1 MDGPDYAASGAAAVD
16 DILHFG
22 VKGMKWGVRKKRGS
36 SSSSSSEGGKGG
48 KPVSEDASKAHGHK
62 TVAKK
67 HGTDALGNKELQEL
81 VTRMNLEQ
89 QYGRLSSQNKGR
101 GAKGARFVAEMLA
114 NVGKQQVTKLASD
127 AIGQQL
133 AVAINK
139 KKGGK

>member
-1 MDGPDYAASGAAAVD
+1 MDGPDYTATGAAAVD

-36 SSSSSSEGGKGG
+36 SSSSGKGDG
-48 KPVSEDASKAHGHK
+48 KPLSPDAERAKGHK

-81 VTRMNLEQ
+81 VTRLNLEQ
-89 QYGRLSSQNKGR
+89 QYSRLTTQNRSAGK
-101 GAKGARFVAEMLA
+101 KFVTDLLA

-127 AIGQQL
+127 ALGKQ
-133 AVAINK
+133 VTNAIVNK

>member
-1 MDGPDYAASGAAAVD
+1 MDGPDYTATGAAAVD

-36 SSSSSSEGGKGG
+36 SSSSGKGDG
-48 KPVSEDASKAHGHK
+48 KPLSPDAERAKSHK

-81 VTRMNLEQ
+81 VTRLNLEQ
-89 QYGRLSSQNKGR
+89 QYSRLTTQNRNAGK
-101 GAKGARFVAEMLA
+101 KFVTDLLA

-127 AIGQQL
+127 ALGKQVTNAL
-133 AVAINK
+133 VNK